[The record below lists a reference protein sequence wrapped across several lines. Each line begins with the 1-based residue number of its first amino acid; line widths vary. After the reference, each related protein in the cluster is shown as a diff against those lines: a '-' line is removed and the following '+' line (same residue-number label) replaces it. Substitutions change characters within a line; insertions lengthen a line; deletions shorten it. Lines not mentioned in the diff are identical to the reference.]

1 MKRIT
6 IAMLVSV
13 FLFAALFG
21 CGGRRYIMAEK
32 DISKD
37 LVLPEETPYCV
48 IWAEINPI
56 LERSEPGRN
65 HYLHFENGDS
75 FLGARVYVG
84 NQKKFMIVAH
94 KSEIDL
100 TQKAVISSR
109 SGKRFY
115 SLDGK
120 EIYSK
125 DGFLVP
131 EFNWAKIASLKESE
145 IKIWQNILPGSEED
159 KNVQAIST
167 GIGKEM
173 DRQYPNLFE
182 RALSRVAKITTEDIV
197 LAGATDFTSLFGIF
211 GIRAWVLVEAFV
223 EKADLSLP
231 YYDTALVNR
240 FQMALEVAPVF
251 VKIDNAV
258 EQYYKDR
265 ALWWKLYGEDMK

>member
-1 MKRIT
+1 MKKIV
-6 IAMLVSV
+6 LVLLV
-13 FLFAALFG
+13 IFLSAALFG
-21 CGGRRYIMAEK
+21 CGGRRFIMSEK
-32 DISKD
+32 DISQK
-37 LVLPEETPYCV
+37 LVLPEGSSCCV
-48 IWAEINPI
+48 IWPEINPV

-65 HYLHFENGDS
+65 HHLHFENGDS
-75 FLGARVYVG
+75 YLGARVYADE
-84 NQKKFMIVAH
+84 QRKFMFVIN
-94 KSEIDL
+94 KSNIDL
-100 TQKAVISSR
+100 VKRAVISSR

-131 EFNWAKIASLKESE
+131 EFNWAKIAPLGESG
-145 IKIWQNILPGSEED
+145 IKIWQNVQPGSEEG
-159 KNVQAIST
+159 KKAQTILA
-167 GIGKEM
+167 GIGKKM

-197 LAGATDFTSLFGIF
+197 LAGATDFSSLFGIF

-240 FQMALEVAPVF
+240 FQMALEIAPVF
-251 VKIDNAV
+251 TKIENAV
-258 EQYYKDR
+258 EQYNRDR
-265 ALWWKLYGEDMK
+265 ELWWKKYGEDME